1 MTEQPRDADGNF
13 VQVRTDKIK
22 ESNELHTIG
31 TIDEEYVTPHIQ
43 WVNITREFLEEAL
56 DQVEEHGVVRLG
68 TFNRY
73 DELGDEWEA
82 EVGMVALKS
91 NPSDEEIT
99 LVCGRQREYEI

>member
-22 ESNELHTIG
+22 ESNELKTVG
-31 TIDEEYVTPHIQ
+31 TIDEEYVTPNIQ

-56 DQVEEHGVVRLG
+56 DQVEENGVVRLG
-68 TFNRY
+68 TFNQY
-73 DELGDEWEA
+73 NKIDEESEA

-91 NPSDEEIT
+91 KPSDEEIT

>member
-22 ESNELHTIG
+22 ESNELDTVG
-31 TIDEEYVTPHIQ
+31 MIDEEHVTPNIQ

-56 DQVEEHGVVRLG
+56 DQVEENGVVRLG

-73 DELGDEWEA
+73 DDLGDEREA

-91 NPSDEEIT
+91 KPSDEEVT
-99 LVCGRQREYEI
+99 LVCGRERVYQK

>member
-22 ESNELHTIG
+22 ESNELNTVG
-31 TIDEEYVTPHIQ
+31 TIDEEYVTPNIQ
-43 WVNITREFLEEAL
+43 WVNITREFLEEAIE
-56 DQVEEHGVVRLG
+56 QVEEHGVVRLG

-73 DELGDEWEA
+73 DEIDGGREA

-91 NPSDEEIT
+91 NPSDDEVT

>member
-22 ESNELHTIG
+22 GSNELNTVG
-31 TIDEEYVTPHIQ
+31 TIDEEYVTPNIQ

-68 TFNRY
+68 TFNQY
-73 DELGDEWEA
+73 NKIDEESEG

-91 NPSDEEIT
+91 KPSDEEVT

>member
-1 MTEQPRDADGNF
+1 MTEQPRDEDGNF
-13 VQVRTDKIK
+13 VQVDTSQIK
-22 ESNELHTIG
+22 ESNELNTVG
-31 TIDEEYVTPHIQ
+31 TIDEEYVTPNIQ

-56 DQVEEHGVVRLG
+56 DKVEEHGVVRLG

-73 DELGDEWEA
+73 DELDEETEA

-91 NPSDEEIT
+91 KPSDEEIT